1 MRRSLETTN
10 PGLPFLLLVGLLF
23 SSTSFAQE
31 AVPGGIYVWDAPD
44 TAEHITF
51 DDKPVMRI
59 GNTAFVGLSIS
70 MQPGTATLEYSD
82 DGEPSGTAG
91 KPIFNQLVSHQL
103 KDIAC
108 IVVRYFGGTKLG
120 TSGLINAYREACRL
134 AIESADIQEFYIT
147 RRIKI
152 RFDYALM
159 GQLMEII
166 KSLNYLAAESNYGED
181 PFLILEVRLSELE
194 LAEKKIKAKFLHRS
208 VEDIEEDTIVE
219 GLGFDYP

>member
-1 MRRSLETTN
+1 MSSVQDTYKSLQKE
-10 PGLPFLLLVGLLF
+10 F
-23 SSTSFAQE
+23 
-31 AVPGGIYVWDAPD
+31 
-44 TAEHITF
+44 TAEF
-51 DDKPVMRI
+51 KDRASKFLAYLRPVSNESEFNSFLEELRSAHHKA
-59 GNTAFVGLSIS
+59 NHHCFAFRLKDEN
-70 MQPGTATLEYSD
+70 QFRYSD

-134 AIESADIQEFYIT
+134 AIEAADIQEFYIT

-166 KSLNYLAAESNYGED
+166 KSLNYLAAESNYGEE
-181 PFLILEVRLSELE
+181 PFLILEVRLSEYE

-208 VEDIEEDTIVE
+208 VEDIEEDTLVE